1 MYYIALMEKWNIVN
15 ISTQRLDN
23 VLTRVN
29 AETFTL
35 KKLNYLSKKQIEY
48 YINIIFYCFVFMK
61 GD

>member
-1 MYYIALMEKWNIVN
+1 MEKWNIVN

-23 VLTRVN
+23 VLTHVT

-35 KKLNYLSKKQIEY
+35 KKLNYLTKKQFEH
-48 YINIIFYCFVFMK
+48 YINIIFYCFVYMK